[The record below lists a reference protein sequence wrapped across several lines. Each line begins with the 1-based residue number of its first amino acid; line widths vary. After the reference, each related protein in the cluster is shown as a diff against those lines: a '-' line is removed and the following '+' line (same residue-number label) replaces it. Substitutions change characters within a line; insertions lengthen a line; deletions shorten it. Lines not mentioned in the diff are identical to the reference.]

1 MAFLMDNVIATISE
15 IFALIWM
22 ELLMVAISA
31 LGYVLFMGRK
41 LPNAVLPGLNQKNKS
56 IPDEDRPAK
65 EADLVG
71 RELQRKLSSGDN
83 RAVYKLWQ
91 RLKSLD
97 TAPHGCLSGV
107 VKAMQQ
113 LGKPAP
119 EILAELR
126 SALECNATIAE
137 GLVDLLES
145 LQNEKGSAADDVL
158 TTGVM
163 ELLEGQKQSCDGPA
177 NASRKRLALLAA
189 ALRQSNMDD
198 VFTHLKK
205 LKQDVGSIDLPDQVA
220 AKLLSMVVRDSETS
234 DVFLRLTELGVTFNS
249 KNLEDTLREA
259 GRRKDAVMV
268 RQLYVLAGTANIPK
282 SPMALELLVKGLATD
297 SSTVHALFEE
307 ILALEVIPESL
318 ALVVISICGTTR
330 DLKLLRIILEQ
341 VQSVEDNAF
350 PSSSTV
356 LAAVARTC
364 VTCELFTEACDL
376 YETKIAM
383 EGAKVDPQL
392 SGALV
397 KAATQAGRASLA
409 QTLAE
414 QGSGNLQEHVT
425 IIKACGRKQDLR
437 GAKQAFDRLKTSGA
451 PLSPLIYN
459 CLLDAC
465 IQCGDMKSAEEYFT
479 QMKELEYADVV
490 SYNTLLKAYLHQHRS
505 DEAQRLLQEMS
516 RQGLP
521 ANRVTYNELLNAK
534 VIAKDRRGM
543 WKLVD
548 DMTVAG
554 ASPNAVTCSI
564 LLKAL
569 TDHSHT
575 ADVSRTMEVLEQMDE
590 PMDEVLFSS
599 VIEACIRIHRLDLL
613 SEMMRKYA
621 KQGGLLALTAPTY
634 GSMIKAYGQAHDVE
648 RLWELWNEMS
658 QREVKPTAITL
669 GCMVDALV
677 KNGCVDD
684 AWQLLNT
691 LLEDEQMRT
700 LVNTVIYS
708 TILKGFAMSK
718 QISKVFT
725 VYSQMRK
732 LDVLCNTISYNTMLD
747 ACARCSSMDRVPQL
761 LEDMKESKV
770 EPDIITYSTIVKGY
784 CLSGDV
790 DRAFEVLEEM
800 KRDNKFAPDEILYN
814 SLLDGC
820 AKQHRV
826 EEAVRLLDDM
836 KQSGVA
842 PSNFT
847 LSILVKLMGRAR
859 RLNQAFALIEELC
872 ASHGF
877 RPNIQVYTCLIQ
889 ACIHNRQM
897 DKALQL
903 HDTMIE
909 EAGCQPDQKLYT
921 VLGRG
926 CLQAGLS
933 QKTVNVVRCAYQLPD
948 HGMASPKRGQVA
960 GVESK
965 LLEELVSAL
974 SAGNTADKENAQK
987 LIADLK
993 EHRGVNCVQNSVY
1006 ARVAQQVAA
1015 GSPGRSYRGSRKSPQ
1030 NSDSRW

>member
-1 MAFLMDNVIATISE
+1 MTFIVDNVTSTISE
-15 IFALIWM
+15 VFALIWM
-22 ELLMVAISA
+22 ELIMVAIAS
-31 LGYVLFMGRK
+31 LGYVVFMGRR
-41 LPNAVLPGLNQKNKS
+41 LPIQQGRKKKGD
-56 IPDEDRPAK
+56 DEDRPMK
-65 EADLVG
+65 ESDLVG
-71 RELQRKLSSGDN
+71 RELQRKLSAGDH

-107 VKAMQQ
+107 VRAMQQ

-126 SALECNATIAE
+126 SALECNATISE
-137 GLVDLLES
+137 SLVDLLEA
-145 LQNEKGSAADDVL
+145 LQREKSSAADDTL
-158 TTGVM
+158 ITGVIN
-163 ELLEGQKQSCDGPA
+163 LLEGQKQNCEGSEKD
-177 NASRKRLALLAA
+177 ASRRKRLALLAA
-189 ALRQSNMDD
+189 ALRQSKMDD
-198 VFTHLKK
+198 VFTQLEK
-205 LKQDVGSIDLPDQVA
+205 LQQDVGSIELPDQVA
-220 AKLLSMVVRDSETS
+220 AKLLSLVVRDTQTSE
-234 DVFLRLTELGVTFNS
+234 VFPRLLALGVSFNT
-249 KNLEDTLREA
+249 KTLDDTLREA
-259 GRRKDAVMV
+259 GRRKDAVML
-268 RQLYVLAGTANIPK
+268 RQLYVAAGTASIPK
-282 SPMALELLVKGLATD
+282 GPQTFESLVKGLATD

-307 ILALEVIPESL
+307 ILALQVIPESL
-318 ALVVISICGTTR
+318 ALVVISVCGTTQ
-330 DLKLLRIILEQ
+330 DLKLCRIILEQ
-341 VQSVEDNAF
+341 MQPIGNSVF
-350 PSSSTV
+350 PSSSAV

-364 VTCELFTEACDL
+364 VTCELFSEACDL
-376 YETKIAM
+376 YEAKIASQD
-383 EGAKVDPQL
+383 AKVDPQTNA
-392 SGALV
+392 ALM

-409 QTLAE
+409 QTLLE
-414 QGSGNLQEHVT
+414 HGSGNLHEHVT
-425 IIKACGRKQDLR
+425 MIKACGRKQDLR

-465 IQCGDMKSAEEYFT
+465 IQCSDMNSAEEYFA
-479 QMKELEYADVV
+479 QMKQLDYADVV

-505 DEAQRLLQEMS
+505 SEAQCLLQEMS
-516 RQGLP
+516 KQGLP

-534 VIAKDRRGM
+534 VISKDRRGM
-543 WKLVD
+543 WKLVE
-548 DMTVAG
+548 DMKAAG

-575 ADVSRTMEVLEQMDE
+575 ADVSNTMEVLQQMDE

-621 KQGGLLALTAPTY
+621 QQGGLLALTAPTY

-669 GCMVDALV
+669 GCMIDALV
-677 KNGCVDD
+677 KNTCVDN
-684 AWQLLNT
+684 AWELLNKM
-691 LLEDEQMRT
+691 LEDDQLRS

-718 QISKVFT
+718 QIGKVFT
-725 VYSQMRK
+725 VYMEMRK
-732 LDVLCNTISYNTMLD
+732 RAVQCNTISYNTMLD

-761 LEDMKESKV
+761 LQDMKESKV

-800 KRDNKFAPDEILYN
+800 KSDNKFAPDEILYN

-826 EEAVRLLDDM
+826 EEAVKLLEDM

-872 ASHGF
+872 ALHGF

-909 EAGCQPDQKLYT
+909 EGGCLPDQKLYS

-933 QKTVNVVRCAYQLPD
+933 QKATKVVRCAYQLPG
-948 HGMASPKRGQVA
+948 HSMATPKRGQVA
-960 GVESK
+960 GVENK
-965 LLEELVSAL
+965 LLEEVVSAL
-974 SAGNTADKENAQK
+974 NSGNKTDKETAQE

-993 EHRGVNCVQNSVY
+993 EHRGINAVQNTVY
-1006 ARVAQQVAA
+1006 ARIAQQAA
-1015 GSPGRSYRGSRKSPQ
+1015 WGSPSRNYRSPRKSPA
-1030 NSDSRW
+1030 NSGSHW

>member
-1 MAFLMDNVIATISE
+1 MTSTISE

-22 ELLMVAISA
+22 ELLMVVIAS

-41 LPNAVLPGLNQKNKS
+41 FQVGPVQKKS
-56 IPDEDRPAK
+56 KSDDDDNRPTK
-65 EADLVG
+65 ESDLVG
-71 RELQRKLSSGDN
+71 RELQRKLSAGDN

-97 TAPHGCLSGV
+97 TTPHGCLSGV
-107 VKAMQQ
+107 VRAMQQ

-119 EILAELR
+119 EILSELR
-126 SALECNATIAE
+126 SAVECNATIGE
-137 GLVDLLES
+137 GLVDLLEA
-145 LQNEKGSAADDVL
+145 LQREKSNSTDDAL
-158 TTGVM
+158 ITGVM
-163 ELLEGQKQSCDGPA
+163 ELLDGQKHNDHG
-177 NASRKRLALLAA
+177 NDASRKRLVLLAA
-189 ALRQSNMDD
+189 ALRQSNMED

-205 LKQDVGSIDLPDQVA
+205 LKQDVGSIELPDQVA
-220 AKLLSMVVRDSETS
+220 AKLLSLVVRDSETS
-234 DVFLRLTELGVTFNS
+234 ELLVRLSEMGVSFNT
-249 KNLEDTLREA
+249 KNLDDTLREA
-259 GRRKDAVMV
+259 SRRKDAVML
-268 RQLYVLAGTANIPK
+268 RQLYALSGTANILKGPQT
-282 SPMALELLVKGLATD
+282 LELLVKGLATD
-297 SSTVHALFEE
+297 ASTVHALFEE
-307 ILALEVIPESL
+307 VLALESIPEPL
-318 ALVVISICGTTR
+318 ALTVISICGTTR
-330 DLKLLRIILEQ
+330 DLHILRIILEQ
-341 VQSVEDNAF
+341 VCSAEKAVF
-350 PSSSTV
+350 PTSLAV
-356 LAAVARTC
+356 LSAVARTC
-364 VTCELFTEACDL
+364 TACELFTEACDL
-376 YETKIAM
+376 YETKIAP
-383 EGAKVDPQL
+383 EDPKVDAQL
-392 SGALV
+392 SAALV
-397 KAATQAGRASLA
+397 KAATQVGRSSLA
-409 QTLAE
+409 QKLAE
-414 QGSGNLQEHVT
+414 HGSGNLQEHVT

-465 IQCGDMKSAEEYFT
+465 IQCGDMKSAQEYFT
-479 QMKELEYADVV
+479 QMKELGYADVV
-490 SYNTLLKAYLHQHRS
+490 SYNTLLKAYLNQHKS
-505 DEAQRLLQEMS
+505 EDAQRLLEEMS
-516 RQGLP
+516 KQGLP
-521 ANRVTYNELLNAK
+521 ANKVTYNELLNAK
-534 VIAKDRRGM
+534 VIAKDRKGM

-548 DMTVAG
+548 DMKAAG

-569 TDHSHT
+569 TDHSHA

-648 RLWELWNEMS
+648 RLWELWNEMG

-691 LLEDEQMRT
+691 LLEDEQMRS

-718 QISKVFT
+718 QINKVFT
-725 VYSQMRK
+725 VYSQMCT
-732 LDVLCNTISYNTMLD
+732 LGVQCNTISYNTMLD
-747 ACARCSSMDRVPQL
+747 ACARCSSMERVPQL
-761 LEDMKESKV
+761 LEDMKQGKV

-790 DRAFEVLEEM
+790 DRAFDVLEEM

-826 EEAVRLLDDM
+826 EEAIRLLDDM

-859 RLNQAFALIEELC
+859 RLNQAFSLIEELC

-909 EAGCQPDQKLYT
+909 EAGCQPDQKLYS

-933 QKTVNVVRCAYQLPD
+933 QKAVNVVRCAYQLPG

-965 LLEELVSAL
+965 LLEEVVSAL
-974 SAGNTADKENAQK
+974 NSGNTADKETAQQ

-993 EHRGVNCVQNSVY
+993 EHRGINAVQNSVY
-1006 ARVAQQVAA
+1006 ARVAQQAAA
-1015 GSPGRSYRGSRKSPQ
+1015 GSPGRNYRGPRRSPP
-1030 NSDSRW
+1030 NSGSRW